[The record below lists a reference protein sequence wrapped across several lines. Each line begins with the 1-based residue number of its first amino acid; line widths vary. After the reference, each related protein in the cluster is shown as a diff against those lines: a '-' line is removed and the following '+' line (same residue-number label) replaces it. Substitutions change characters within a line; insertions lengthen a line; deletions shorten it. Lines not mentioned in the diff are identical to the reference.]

1 MEGLGQFVHNVR
13 LKQPG
18 ELNFSKLNTALY
30 AAILILSWTYVQVQ
44 DPRGKPS
51 HIEYVKVV
59 LVGDSTL
66 AKVGGWGPGFCAH
79 LKVDADCLDLAAD
92 GRSTK
97 SFQDEGLWRKA
108 LDQGGQFYF
117 IQFGHN
123 DQKNQ
128 VMLHTDPETTFKAN
142 LRRYVRDVR
151 DLGGTPV
158 LFTPLTRRN
167 FEDGKLIIDPLR
179 EYAAA
184 TREVAAEDHVALVDL
199 YQLSRAFIEPMT
211 QEQADQYDATTH
223 EDAKAEGAT
232 VTTPDR
238 THLNAL
244 GKRIFGDMVAQ
255 AAYDTVPALRPYI
268 QLASMP
274 ARSLSEDRH

>member
-1 MEGLGQFVHNVR
+1 LEGLGQFVHNVR

-97 SFQDEGLWRKA
+97 SFQDEGLWRRA

-158 LFTPLTRRN
+158 LVTPLTRRN

-184 TREVAAEDHVALVDL
+184 TREVAAEDHVPLIDL
-199 YQLSRAFIEPMT
+199 YQLSRTLIEPMT
-211 QEQADQYDATTH
+211 QEQADQYDAIGHLDAEAERATATTL
-223 EDAKAEGAT
+223 
-232 VTTPDR
+232 DR

-244 GKRIFGDMVAQ
+244 GKHTFGNIVAQ
-255 AAYDTVPALRPYI
+255 ASYEAVPALKPYI
-268 QLASMP
+268 QLAPTP
-274 ARSLSEDRH
+274 ASTVSGDHH